1 MAKYNA
7 EILQKAA
14 DKIYSSAIAY
24 AILAV
29 LVGGGVGYA
38 ITANMR
44 RSESSQQIII
54 IIIGAVVGGL
64 IGWSLSFWI
73 RLKAQQILCQKE
85 VEQHLSQIL
94 YLTRKN
100 TQTNTR
106 VQPPQEQ

>member
-64 IGWSLSFWI
+64 IGWSLSFGFDL
-73 RLKAQQILCQKE
+73 RLNKFYVK
-85 VEQHLSQIL
+85 
-94 YLTRKN
+94 KK
-100 TQTNTR
+100 
-106 VQPPQEQ
+106 